1 LNDQIK
7 DGEVGRACEMYV
19 RGEMCLQGLVGQP
32 EEKRPLGRP
41 GQKLKNTACKT
52 VVKEM

>member
-7 DGEVGRACEMYV
+7 DGEVDRACEMYV
-19 RGEMCLQGLVGQP
+19 GGEMCLQDLVGQP

-41 GQKLKNTACKT
+41 RHRCEDFIK
-52 VVKEM
+52 MDH